1 MALNSSNRTSDSIPA
16 DETRVKGLRL
26 LPRNR
31 SKDFAGC
38 DVKEDIELREAIF
51 IFFLK
56 PEIEMWKKV
65 SNRAEGK
72 VLLSCCRSYKS
83 FFNSRQG

>member
-51 IFFLK
+51 ILFLK
-56 PEIEMWKKV
+56 PEIEMWEKV
-65 SNRAEGK
+65 SNRGK
-72 VLLSCCRSYKS
+72 SSSLVLPLL
-83 FFNSRQG
+83 